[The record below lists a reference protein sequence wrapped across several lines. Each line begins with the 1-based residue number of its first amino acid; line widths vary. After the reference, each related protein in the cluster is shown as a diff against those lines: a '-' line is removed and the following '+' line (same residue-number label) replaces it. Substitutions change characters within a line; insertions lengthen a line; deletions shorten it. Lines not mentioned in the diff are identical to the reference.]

1 VYPNKILPKKIMA
14 IKILILY
21 RKSRT
26 STAAP
31 ACGSDANGK

>member
-21 RKSRT
+21 RKSRA
-26 STAAP
+26 STAAS
-31 ACGSDANGK
+31 ARGIDANGR